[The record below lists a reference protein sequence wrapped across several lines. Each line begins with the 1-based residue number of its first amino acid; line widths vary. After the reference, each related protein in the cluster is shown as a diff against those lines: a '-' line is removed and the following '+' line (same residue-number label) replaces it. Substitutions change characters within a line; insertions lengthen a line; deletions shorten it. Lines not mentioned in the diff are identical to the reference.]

1 MNCANHPDAPVSAYC
16 QNCGKALC
24 TNCVRSVSGM
34 IYCEQCLAARLGIG
48 GTAAAGAAASAPG
61 IPGVVAPA
69 GPNPG
74 TAFALGFIPGVG
86 AMYNGQFVKG
96 MIHVLIFAI
105 LVGIT
110 QHEGFFGIF
119 VAAWI
124 AYQVF
129 DAYQTA
135 KAKRMGLPLPDP
147 FGLNELGAKMGV
159 PGSLGGPGSFGGP
172 GGIGGPAVPPPPPG
186 VGVPPAAGFVDP
198 YAAQSG
204 TYPGTYPGTYSGGQ
218 PGVPIPPPGVGSYPP
233 PFDPSMPPRRR
244 QPIGAFILIGLGVL
258 FLLNTLNVFDFNW
271 FGKLWPLLII
281 AFGALLF
288 VRRTREVAPPP
299 PPPPPPPS
307 TGGSQ

>member
-24 TNCVRSVSGM
+24 TNCVRSVAGM

-48 GTAAAGAAASAPG
+48 GAAAAAGAAGAPG
-61 IPGVVAPA
+61 AQGSIPGVVAPV

-105 LVGIT
+105 LVAIA

-119 VAAWI
+119 VAAWV

-147 FGLNELGAKMGV
+147 FGLNELGAKIGV
-159 PGSLGGPGSFGGP
+159 PGPLGGPSSFGGP
-172 GGIGGPAVPPPPPG
+172 GGIGGPAVSPPPPPG
-186 VGVPPAAGFVDP
+186 MGVPPPAAGFVDP
-198 YAAQSG
+198 YAQ
-204 TYPGTYPGTYSGGQ
+204 PGAY
-218 PGVPIPPPGVGSYPP
+218 PGVPPMPPPGVGPYAPP
-233 PFDPSMPPRRR
+233 PFDPSMPPPRR
-244 QPIGAFILIGLGVL
+244 QPVGAIILIGLGVL
-258 FLLNTLNVFDFNW
+258 FLLNTLDVFHFNW

-307 TGGSQ
+307 TGGPQ